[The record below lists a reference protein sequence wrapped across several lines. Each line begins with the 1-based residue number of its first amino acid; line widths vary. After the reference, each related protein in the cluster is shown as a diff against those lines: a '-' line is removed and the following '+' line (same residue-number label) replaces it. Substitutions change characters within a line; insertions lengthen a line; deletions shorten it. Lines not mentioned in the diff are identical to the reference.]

1 MSRIHIFY
9 REKKHS
15 AGIYSVFAYNDIS
28 YKHGLVSLFLASKVK
43 LTESP
48 YEGYIKVYDGSIW
61 KFVGENNWDKNLQ
74 KMFCEYLGFNDMDA
88 SISGAI
94 LNKRNNTATGDF
106 ICYKTQSEEV
116 SCCVHLKPTNQERTW
131 IPYARCKNT

>member
-1 MSRIHIFY
+1 M
-9 REKKHS
+9 
-15 AGIYSVFAYNDIS
+15 FAYNDIS

-48 YEGYIKVYDGSIW
+48 YEGYIKVYDCSIW

-88 SISGAI
+88 SIRGAI
-94 LNKRNNTATGDF
+94 LNK
-106 ICYKTQSEEV
+106 
-116 SCCVHLKPTNQERTW
+116 
-131 IPYARCKNT
+131 